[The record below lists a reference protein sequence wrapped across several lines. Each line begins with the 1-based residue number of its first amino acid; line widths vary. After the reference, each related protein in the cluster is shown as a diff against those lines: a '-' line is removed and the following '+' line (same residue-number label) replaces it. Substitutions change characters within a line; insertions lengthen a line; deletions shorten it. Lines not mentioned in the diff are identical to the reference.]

1 MQTTTEHRTI
11 DKRYVSVW
19 ASGSCLISYDPNKKK
34 IQYTTFIVVEWWSLI
49 ISLFHPKWLFIP
61 VVFSSIFA
69 PWRSSHEAILFVFA
83 SMALD
88 NYFMAVQL
96 YSEPKLF
103 ILTCLCVWGA
113 SDGEKFLHLSRV
125 SKHKISER
133 NAAREIEWCFFF
145 CFFAM
150 KNSLTGYTIE
160 CESSSEQRVEHEREK
175 KTHNT
180 CAGEKKAA
188 FQINSHSFIIFAH
201 MNKHKR

>member
-19 ASGSCLISYDPNKKK
+19 VSGSCLISYDPNKKK

-103 ILTCLCVWGA
+103 ILMCLCVWC
-113 SDGEKFLHLSRV
+113 KWRR
-125 SKHKISER
+125 KISSFVSCVKTQNFGTKCGTR
-133 NAAREIEWCFFF
+133 DRVVLFFF

-175 KTHNT
+175 NT
-180 CAGEKKAA
+180 QHLCRRKKAA